1 MNFVKAYMPVSHQKL
16 LFFFLANTKH
26 VDLVIGPH
34 DYVPQ
39 ESMGLLALCDI
50 MLTLYQHLLSII
62 EIGSYNLSL
71 ITSCFRNFLF
81 VSLFPKKMLFMRLCE
96 HELRTSLLNRSIW
109 DLIITSFPLHEFER
123 FSTEVRSYNYSF
135 MIKDSNGTDILG
147 THLLSNKANFG

>member
-50 MLTLYQHLLSII
+50 MLTLYQDLLSLI

-109 DLIITSFPLHEFER
+109 DLIITSFPLHELNVFQPKYDL
-123 FSTEVRSYNYSF
+123 T
-135 MIKDSNGTDILG
+135 IILLWLRMLMG
-147 THLLSNKANFG
+147 